1 MHFAFLFPGQGSQY
15 PGMVI
20 QLLQEFPYIKEYFI
34 EASQVLDYDILDLCI
49 NGPEDKLNLT
59 AKAQPAI
66 LVLSYSAFQI
76 LLKET
81 EIKPFLL
88 AGHSLGEIS
97 ALCCSGA
104 IKFPDAVKI
113 VKKRGELMQQAVS
126 AGNGSML
133 ALNGLTLDEVQEL
146 CNSDASG
153 KKAVVSN
160 INSTNQIVIS
170 GLKENIEAA
179 GNLAKQKGAIVIPL
193 NVSAPFHSPMME
205 SVSSGFETELNYY
218 SFSRLEY
225 PVISNVICKP
235 YMDENEIIPL
245 LTEQITVPVNWL
257 KIMEYISKTPVNI
270 TLELPPKKTLTRFFK
285 YFDNSGIS
293 SYSFEQ
299 INEVLKLF
307 KSNIVTK
314 D

>member
-160 INSTNQIVIS
+160 INSANQIVIS

-299 INEVLKLF
+299 INVVLKLF